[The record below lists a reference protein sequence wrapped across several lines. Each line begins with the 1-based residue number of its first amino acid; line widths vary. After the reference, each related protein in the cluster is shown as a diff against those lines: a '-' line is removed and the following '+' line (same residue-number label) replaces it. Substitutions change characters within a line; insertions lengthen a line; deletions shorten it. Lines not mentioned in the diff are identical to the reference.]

1 MAGAERPVGPG
12 YHGAQSQ
19 TKETQMSAPDSARP
33 QLPFFHCP
41 GCGARGPAVEGGN
54 QLRCTAC
61 GFEYFHNAAAAATA
75 LILYRDQVL
84 LVRRARDPQKGLLD
98 LPGGFVAPDESLE
111 TALVRELREE
121 LGLAVDPAA
130 LRYFGSHHNRYPY
143 AGVTYYLCDAYFLLR
158 LSGPEALRAG
168 DDVEH
173 FQWWPQSA
181 LPWGQIA
188 FPTIRWAL
196 ERLTRG

>member
-1 MAGAERPVGPG
+1 
-12 YHGAQSQ
+12 
-19 TKETQMSAPDSARP
+19 MSVPDLARP
-33 QLPFFHCP
+33 PLPFVHCP

-54 QLRCTAC
+54 HLRCTAC

-75 LILYRDQVL
+75 LILCRDRVL
-84 LVRRARDPQKGLLD
+84 LVRRGRDPQQGLLD
-98 LPGGFVAPDESLE
+98 LPGGFVGPDESLDA
-111 TALVRELREE
+111 ALIRELREE

-143 AGVTYYLCDAYFLLR
+143 SGVTYYLCDAYFLLE
-158 LSGPEALRAG
+158 LASPEGLRAQ
-168 DDVEH
+168 DDVEDI
-173 FQWWPQSA
+173 QWWPLSD
-181 LPWGQIA
+181 LPWEQIA